1 MPKGFRNG
9 GHMTEP
15 NENAPPTLLQRIG
28 LWVCALAPAVLVTFV
43 ISGFNPILR
52 SSGVMLFI
60 IFAASNAGCYLIW
73 NWVFFVRPAELK
85 KRLPITGEE
94 LRRKRKEFYD
104 SLPR

>member
-1 MPKGFRNG
+1 
-9 GHMTEP
+9 
-15 NENAPPTLLQRIG
+15 
-28 LWVCALAPAVLVTFV
+28 
-43 ISGFNPILR
+43 
-52 SSGVMLFI
+52 MLFI